1 MENLVC
7 IYVLKN
13 PFISDKKYTKRRIKR
28 PCRGKRKFQITEDI
42 NEQNIE
48 KTEP

>member
-1 MENLVC
+1 MEDLVC
-7 IYVLKN
+7 IYVLKKT
-13 PFISDKKYTKRRIKR
+13 FISDKKSTKRRIKR
-28 PCRGKRKFQITEDI
+28 PRRGKRKFQITEDI